1 MALDVGQRLREDLL
15 VARDPGVDAWFAVG
29 DDRLQQEMTG
39 RVRPESFTHGSSAQ
53 RTEWFKRGMSEGTI
67 EACNT
72 FQ

>member
-1 MALDVGQRLREDLL
+1 MS
-15 VARDPGVDAWFAVG
+15 G

-39 RVRPESFTHGSSAQ
+39 RVRPETFTHGTSAQ
-53 RTEWFKRGMSEGTI
+53 RTEWFKRGMDQGTI